1 MTEERDSRA
10 SVLRDLVREAGFD
23 SGGHPAPE
31 LLFEYQERLLTPV
44 QAEEVQ
50 DHLALC
56 PDCARMVL
64 ELAGTVPPAV
74 PGAPS
79 RLSERE
85 MAEVWPG
92 LRKRLPFPAA
102 PSPAWAWAWRRPL
115 ERVALPLAAAFLAAT
130 VGLSVWSA
138 SLLRDQQ
145 RLTRPQANVAIVNL
159 APQGQE
165 VLREGKRPSAVPRDA
180 EEVLLVLNLAD
191 LRRFPTYRAEI
202 LTAADGRLLW
212 AGDDLERSSRGNFTL
227 RLPLSFLPPG
237 RYRIRLF
244 GLDGGRREPL
254 ADYEVDLAA
263 PR

>member
-1 MTEERDSRA
+1 MTEERDSRS

-31 LLFEYQERLLTPV
+31 LLFEYQEGLLTPV

-74 PGAPS
+74 PAATA

-92 LRKRLPFPAA
+92 LRERLPLPAA
-102 PSPAWAWAWRRPL
+102 SSPARRRPL
-115 ERVALPLAAAFLAAT
+115 ERVALPLAASFLAAT
-130 VGLSVWSA
+130 VGLSIWAA
-138 SLLRDQQ
+138 SLLQDRQ
-145 RLTRPQANVAIVNL
+145 RLARPQANVAIVNL
-159 APQGQE
+159 APQGE
-165 VLREGKRPSAVPRDA
+165 GMLREKARRGEIVPQGA

-191 LRRFPTYRAEI
+191 LRRFPAYRAEI

-212 AGDDLERSSRGNFTL
+212 AGDDLERSARGNFTL
-227 RLPLSFLPPG
+227 RLPLSFIPPG

-254 ADYEVDLAA
+254 ADYEIDLTA
-263 PR
+263 PK